1 MKSTREQVNNL
12 RENAAKMQ
20 ADGLSQ
26 KEIAERLNEKGILTP
41 TGVKWTQPVVSYL
54 LLGKYGKRVRRKAK
68 RSIRAKA
75 AEPKSDKLELA
86 ELILASEIDPSRK
99 TSMLRGLFNE

>member
-20 ADGLSQ
+20 AD
-26 KEIAERLNEKGILTP
+26 
-41 TGVKWTQPVVSYL
+41 
-54 LLGKYGKRVRRKAK
+54 
-68 RSIRAKA
+68 
-75 AEPKSDKLELA
+75 
-86 ELILASEIDPSRK
+86 DPSRK